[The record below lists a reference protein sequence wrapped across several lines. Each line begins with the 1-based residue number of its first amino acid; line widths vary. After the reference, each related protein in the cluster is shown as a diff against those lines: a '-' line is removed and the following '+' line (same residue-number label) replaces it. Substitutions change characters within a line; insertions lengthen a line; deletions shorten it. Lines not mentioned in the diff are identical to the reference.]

1 MAQRRRSVARTSH
14 RLAWL
19 AAFALAALLAPGPA
33 AARGSG
39 DARPVIAIVADNAGT
54 EVTDFLVP
62 YGVLSDSGAADVIAV
77 STRPGP
83 VVLMPSNLLIQAER
97 TLESFD
103 QEHPEGADYVVVPAL
118 HERDQ
123 PEVVAWL
130 RAQGE
135 KGATLFS
142 ICDGAWTLAATGRLD
157 GRMATTHWYSRG
169 DIAAKYPKTQWRD
182 DRRYIHDRDVITTTG
197 VSASI
202 PASLY
207 VVQLLAGPERAEA
220 LAKELGVAGF
230 SDAHDG
236 AGLHADRRPCRHRR
250 HQLPGLLALGADRRG
265 GRAARGRGRLRTFDG
280 RALAHL
286 PHQRRRGGEAARSGA
301 DAIRA
306 DARGAGAER
315 RAGPGVGGAG
325 GAGGCA
331 GGADAGSAA
340 RGDRDALRGRAPRT
354 SRRCSWSMRGSGRPQ
369 GDRCGERS
377 ASS

>member
-1 MAQRRRSVARTSH
+1 MAQRRRSVARPSH

-19 AAFALAALLAPGPA
+19 AGFALAALLAAGPA

-39 DARPVIAIVADNAGT
+39 NARPVIAVVADNAGT

-135 KGATLFS
+135 KGATLFA

-157 GRMATTHWYSRG
+157 GRMATTHWYSRS
-169 DIAAKYPKTQWRD
+169 DIAEKYPNTQWRD

-207 VVQLLAGPERAEA
+207 VVQLLAGPERAAA
-220 LAKELGVAGF
+220 LAKELGLASFG
-230 SDAHDG
+230 DAHDG
-236 AGLHADRRPCRHRR
+236 AAFALTAGRVATAAINYLAFWRWERIGVEVEPRVDEVA
-250 HQLPGLLALGADRRG
+250 LALSMDV
-265 GRAARGRGRLRTFDG
+265 LSRTFRTSAVVVAKRRDPVRTRFG
-280 RALAHL
+280 LMLEVQERSDAPDLAWVVPAAPEGAPAGQTL
-286 PHQRRRGGEAARSGA
+286 DRLLGEIQTRYGEATADFAALQLEYAR
-301 DAIRA
+301 
-306 DARGAGAER
+306 
-315 RAGPGVGGAG
+315 
-325 GAGGCA
+325 
-331 GGADAGSAA
+331 
-340 RGDRDALRGRAPRT
+340 
-354 SRRCSWSMRGSGRPQ
+354 
-369 GDRCGERS
+369 
-377 ASS
+377 